1 MNKRLFF
8 GQQGRLNSCYVKK
21 SSKFHEKAYDI
32 TQGEFSIRLLLLTIV
47 VVPLHCTDAMALL
60 FYNILFIFCCF

>member
-21 SSKFHEKAYDI
+21 SSQLHEKAYG
-32 TQGEFSIRLLLLTIV
+32 TTEGEFSIRLLLLTIV
-47 VVPLHCTDAMALL
+47 AVPLHCVHAMALL
-60 FYNILFIFCCF
+60 LYYF